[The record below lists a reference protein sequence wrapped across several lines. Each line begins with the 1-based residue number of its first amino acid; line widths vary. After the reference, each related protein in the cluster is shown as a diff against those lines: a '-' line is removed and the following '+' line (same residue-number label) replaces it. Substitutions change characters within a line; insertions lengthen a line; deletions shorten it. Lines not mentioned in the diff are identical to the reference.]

1 MPRGASRK
9 AAMLIAAIGTTSAVL
24 QPSRALAQW
33 WSRAPADFE
42 ECADAAEKAAPT
54 QLPNTGLA

>member
-1 MPRGASRK
+1 
-9 AAMLIAAIGTTSAVL
+9 MLIAAIGTTSAVL